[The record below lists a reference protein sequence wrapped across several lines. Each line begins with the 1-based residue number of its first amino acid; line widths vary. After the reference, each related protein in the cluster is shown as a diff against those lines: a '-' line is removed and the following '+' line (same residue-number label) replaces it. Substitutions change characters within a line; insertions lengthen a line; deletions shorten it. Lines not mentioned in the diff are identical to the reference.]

1 MFGVKVVG
9 GDVVYSKGSSSH
21 SPWLFMLGFAY
32 LPLVS
37 SWICPPSVFESP
49 AFSTLMRLFM
59 DLRFYPPLLVPLR
72 HHGCLLWSRVET
84 LLLSDTSSWVYM
96 PRVLNFHFSRSFMFY
111 MEVPNWCFIACF
123 D

>member
-1 MFGVKVVG
+1 MFGVQMVG
-9 GDVVYSKGSSSH
+9 EDVMYSWGPISY

-32 LPLVS
+32 LHLVS
-37 SWICPPSVFESP
+37 SWICPPAVFESP
-49 AFSTLMRLFM
+49 AFSTLVRLLM
-59 DLRFYPPLLVPLR
+59 DLGFYSPLLVPLR
-72 HHGCLLWSRVET
+72 HRGCLLWSRIES

-96 PRVLNFHFSRSFMFY
+96 PRVLDFHFSKSFMFY